1 MKGTRRS
8 GKSQTVTIAIF
19 VLAVGLL
26 LFSSIGGARAALNY
40 FSDVY
45 ESRAQTQDIGVTLI
59 ENGIEVSNRDY
70 KYNREM
76 ERADGTWDEN
86 AGTLLAGM
94 LKEGEELKLGYQ
106 YAEELKVKNSGTI
119 PQYVRVSIYKY
130 WVDQEGEKL
139 QELSP
144 DLIELNLNL
153 DDWLL
158 DESAATK
165 ERTVLY
171 YSKELAIDSESQPFA
186 DGLTISTAVANRVA
200 QNVEIEGS
208 HQNITTVYEYDGVRF
223 IVDVKVDAIQN
234 HNIEDAAWSEWG
246 RRVTVNNGTLSLQ

>member
-1 MKGTRRS
+1 MKGTRRR
-8 GKSQTVTIAIF
+8 GKSQTVTIVIF

-40 FSDVY
+40 YSDVY
-45 ESRAQTQDIGVTLI
+45 ESMAQTQDIGVTLI
-59 ENGIEVSNRDY
+59 ENGIEISNRDY
-70 KYNREM
+70 YYNREK

-94 LKEGEELKLGYQ
+94 LKEGEELKLGYK
-106 YAEELKVKNSGTI
+106 YAEELKVRNSGTI

-130 WVDQEGEKL
+130 WVDQEGKKL

-144 DLIELNLNL
+144 DLIGLELDTRDWIL
-153 DDWLL
+153 DAG
-158 DESAATK
+158 AATK

-171 YSKELAIDSESQPFA
+171 YSKELSPDSESTPFT
-186 DGLTISTAVANRVA
+186 DGLVIDAKVANSVT
-200 QNVEIEGS
+200 QKVEKEGA
-208 HQNITTVYEYDGVRF
+208 HQNITTVYDYDGVRF

-246 RRVTVNNGTLSLQ
+246 RRVTVNNGTLSLK

>member
-1 MKGTRRS
+1 MKGTKRR
-8 GKSQTVTIAIF
+8 GRSQTVTAAAF

-26 LFSSIGGARAALNY
+26 LFSSVGGARAALNY
-40 FSDVY
+40 YSEVY
-45 ESRAQTQDIGVTLI
+45 ESMAQTQDIGVTLI
-59 ENGIEVSNRDY
+59 ENGTEISNRDY
-70 KYNREM
+70 KYNRET
-76 ERADGTWDEN
+76 ERADGTWDES

-94 LKEGEELKLGYQ
+94 LKEGEALKLGYR
-106 YAEELKVKNSGTI
+106 YDEELKVRNSGTI

-130 WVDQEGEKL
+130 WVDKDGNKL

-144 DLIELNLNL
+144 DLIGLELAG
-153 DDWLL
+153 DGWLP

-171 YSKELAIDSESQPFA
+171 YSKELAAGSESSPFA
-186 DGLTISTAVANRVA
+186 DGLTIDVSASNSVT
-200 QNVEIEGS
+200 QKTEESDGG
-208 HQNITTVYEYDGVRF
+208 QNITTVYDYDGARF

-246 RRVTVNNGTLSLQ
+246 RRVTVNNGALSLK